1 VPGSHLT
8 AEARHFLDERRF
20 AVLATINEDGS
31 PHQTVVW
38 YLLRGD
44 AIVMNTARGRVKER
58 NLRRDPRLAITVE
71 DGYRFLTLRGTARL
85 VDGVATA
92 QEDIRQLATRYHG
105 AETADRQVR
114 EQFSKQERVSIYL
127 AADRVTLYGF

>member
-1 VPGSHLT
+1 MPGSNLT
-8 AEARHFLDERRF
+8 AEARHFLEELRF
-20 AVLATINEDGS
+20 AVIATINEDGS

-44 AIVMNTARGRVKER
+44 DIVMNTARGRVKER
-58 NLRRDPRLAITVE
+58 NLRRDPRLASTVE

-85 VDGVATA
+85 VDDVATA
-92 QEDIRQLATRYHG
+92 QEGIRQLAARYHG
-105 AETADRQVR
+105 EEAADRQVR

>member
-1 VPGSHLT
+1 VPGSTLT
-8 AEARHFLDERRF
+8 AEARHFLEERRF
-20 AVLATINEDGS
+20 AVIATSNEDGS

-44 AIVMNTARGRVKER
+44 DIVMNTARGRVKER

-85 VDGVATA
+85 VDDVATA

>member
-1 VPGSHLT
+1 MPASDPT
-8 AEARHFLDERRF
+8 AEVRHFLETPRF
-20 AVLATINEDGS
+20 AVIATINEDGS

-44 AIVMNTARGRVKER
+44 DIVMNTARGRVKER
-58 NLRRDPRLAITVE
+58 NLRRDPRLASTVE

-85 VDGVATA
+85 VDDVATA
-92 QEDIRQLATRYHG
+92 QEDIRQLAARYHG
-105 AETADRQVR
+105 EEAADRQVR

>member
-1 VPGSHLT
+1 MPGSTLT
-8 AEARHFLDERRF
+8 AEARHFLEELRF
-20 AVLATINEDGS
+20 AVIATINEDGS

-44 AIVMNTARGRVKER
+44 DIVMNTARGRVKER
-58 NLRRDPRLAITVE
+58 NLRRDPRLAIMVE

-85 VDGVATA
+85 VDDVATA
-92 QEDIRQLATRYHG
+92 QDDIRQLAARYHG
-105 AETADRQVR
+105 AEAADRQVR

-127 AADRVTLYGF
+127 ATDRVTLYGF